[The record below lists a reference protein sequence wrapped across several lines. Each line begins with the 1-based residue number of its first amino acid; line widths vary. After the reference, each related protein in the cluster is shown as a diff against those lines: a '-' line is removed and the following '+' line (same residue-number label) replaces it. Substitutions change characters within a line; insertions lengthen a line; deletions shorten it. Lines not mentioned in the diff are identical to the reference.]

1 MDLRGAEAVIAD
13 RVPAIGLREYPR
25 PEDIPAFRYKPRPRL
40 KRMLC
45 GSALCRWSRPSR
57 SSVILGIIWHRAL
70 DKQVAAVEMLDRL
83 TGEIRVPEVF
93 LHPVRCV
100 PTRCLRTAQNA
111 SNLYSYTVFRS

>member
-1 MDLRGAEAVIAD
+1 
-13 RVPAIGLREYPR
+13 
-25 PEDIPAFRYKPRPRL
+25 
-40 KRMLC
+40 MLC